1 MIAASII
8 TGRALQPFEVMIEG
22 WRNLIQTRSAYARVC
37 AAVDSLK
44 HERAHLL
51 LPKPGGHL
59 SVDRLLYLP
68 PGSKEAV
75 LNGVGFEL
83 QPGELLAIVGPS
95 GSGKSTLARIL
106 VGCLYPTAGK
116 VRLDGTELRN
126 WDRRQ
131 FGEFTGYLPQEVEL
145 FPGTIKDNVC
155 RMRADL
161 PDEKIDE
168 AAVLTDV
175 HDMITQLPNG
185 YETVLE
191 RSGAPLSGG
200 QKQRIA
206 LARAFFADPA
216 LVVLDEPNSNLD
228 TAGEQALTETLLRAK
243 EKRITV
249 VVITQRPA
257 VLNAMDKLLVLRNG
271 RVEAFGPPSE
281 VCPLVRPSNPR
292 ALAPTSEDTSTS
304 QSRVREGAVSK
315 EVAQ

>member
-1 MIAASII
+1 M
-8 TGRALQPFEVMIEG
+8 
-22 WRNLIQTRSAYARVC
+22 
-37 AAVDSLK
+37 
-44 HERAHLL
+44 
-51 LPKPGGHL
+51 GGK
-59 SVDRLLYLP
+59 R
-68 PGSKEAV
+68 
-75 LNGVGFEL
+75 
-83 QPGELLAIVGPS
+83 GELG
-95 GSGKSTLARIL
+95 
-106 VGCLYPTAGK
+106 LYPTAGK

-131 FGEFTGYLPQEVEL
+131 FGEFSGYLPQEVEL

-161 PDEKIDE
+161 PDKKIYE

-175 HDMITQLPNG
+175 HNMICQLPNG
-185 YETVLE
+185 YETVME

-228 TAGEQALTETLLRAK
+228 SAGEQALTDTLLRAK
-243 EKRITV
+243 EKSITV
-249 VVITQRPA
+249 IVITQRPA

-281 VCPLVRPSNPR
+281 VLVRLVRPSGAR
-292 ALAPTSEDTSTS
+292 ALAPA
-304 QSRVREGAVSK
+304 QSDEREAAVNK
-315 EVAQ
+315 EAAQ

>member
-1 MIAASII
+1 M
-8 TGRALQPFEVMIEG
+8 
-22 WRNLIQTRSAYARVC
+22 
-37 AAVDSLK
+37 
-44 HERAHLL
+44 
-51 LPKPGGHL
+51 
-59 SVDRLLYLP
+59 
-68 PGSKEAV
+68 
-75 LNGVGFEL
+75 
-83 QPGELLAIVGPS
+83 
-95 GSGKSTLARIL
+95 
-106 VGCLYPTAGK
+106 
-116 VRLDGTELRN
+116 RLDGTELRN

-161 PDEKIDE
+161 PDEKIYE

-175 HDMITQLPNG
+175 HNMIAQLPNG

-228 TAGEQALTETLLRAK
+228 SAGEQALTETLLRAK
-243 EKRITV
+243 EKRVTV

-271 RVEAFGPPSE
+271 RLEAFGPPSE
-281 VCPLVRPSNPR
+281 VLVRLVRPSNTR
-292 ALAPTSEDTSTS
+292 ALAPSGESASPS
-304 QSRVREGAVSK
+304 QSREA
-315 EVAQ
+315 AQ